1 MNARITLV
9 GIMAVAFLAMGCGQ
23 KREGQAVSS
32 VTTTQGPAAL
42 AEHVS
47 QEQATPTETGT
58 RIEAV
63 PQVESPTQG
72 TLDAAIAESLPPE
85 IDATISEDP
94 AAPGTVIEISAV
106 GSSDV
111 TEMVVQDSRGKT
123 YPMTRVDDTAAWRVY
138 YRLPIKVTGDRVA
151 LSVTA
156 RNGVNQWKRVWVF
169 PKVAREEA
177 SADSSGC

>member
-1 MNARITLV
+1 MNARITLA
-9 GIMAVAFLAMGCGQ
+9 GITAVAFLAMGCGQ

-42 AEHVS
+42 AS

-58 RIEAV
+58 QIEAV
-63 PQVESPTQG
+63 PRVESQTQG
-72 TLDAAIAESLPPE
+72 TVDAAIAESLPPE
-85 IDATISEDP
+85 IDATISEEP
-94 AAPGTVIEISAV
+94 VAPGTVIEISAV

-123 YPMTRVDDTAAWRVY
+123 YPMTRIDDTAAWRTY
-138 YRLPIKVTGDRVA
+138 YRLPIKVTDRVA

-169 PKVAREEA
+169 PKVVREEA
-177 SADSSGC
+177 SADSSGR